1 MFSAHALL
9 LTLISELYQAQS
21 REGRGEGRDIRS
33 EALEPNQLL
42 TN

>member
-21 REGRGEGRDIRS
+21 REGGGEGYKK
-33 EALEPNQLL
+33 
-42 TN
+42 

>member
-21 REGRGEGRDIRS
+21 REGGEGRDIKI